1 MALLSNSFF
10 PGCYC
15 SVKGRPRTR
24 SNPPAS
30 VLRQQAAATLSG
42 PCVLGCFL
50 LGAALDSMLIYMD
63 LFFKNSLLVH
73 LDFEFVAPPLWVP
86 LSISSRLT
94 LQNLPVPGAQCCA
107 VLCRTSASLH
117 SDPSETATHT
127 HFSDLAGVCVFNT
140 LTPYWSDTIICNHLS
155 CELC

>member
-73 LDFEFVAPPLWVP
+73 LDFEFVAPPP
-86 LSISSRLT
+86 SGSLSRS
-94 LQNLPVPGAQCCA
+94 LPG
-107 VLCRTSASLH
+107 LLFRTSRFLGLSAALS
-117 SDPSETATHT
+117 
-127 HFSDLAGVCVFNT
+127 CVELLLLFT
-140 LTPYWSDTIICNHLS
+140 LTPQRRPLTLTSVT
-155 CELC
+155 